1 MTAPLNPVQIRR
13 LLARTM
19 TVALGGGPAPAQL
32 LDRWAHADA
41 PEDSWVAALTWDGIG
56 ATTGWALAALELS
69 AVAPPDVEA
78 LAVAAFAEARDQ
90 CVRLTADLA
99 RLGEAFLKADLPVI
113 ALKGSALAC
122 ANVAPALGVRWM
134 NDLDVLVPEAR
145 AQDAAW
151 VMESLGYVRA
161 AADRP
166 DAAPVFRLYHET
178 FASPEGR
185 PVEVHW
191 RLGPARWGEAARAEG
206 WFARATDSSIPGV
219 GLPAA
224 ADLFWHLLLHDA
236 RNHTWS
242 SGSLRAAFDL
252 ALVARAPGF
261 DLRDVLARL
270 DDDPHPDPLLD
281 GIADAAHLSPILA
294 AEMEP
299 SPFPRYLRLAR
310 WRDALGRKRWR
321 TDRVAEGIAWGATLD
336 RARRFG
342 GWRGVV
348 ERGIR
353 VIPEAV
359 PGTGI
364 VAGVRRAFVTL
375 RHVVF
380 VTVLAASHLLTI
392 AEPPSQRP
400 RALRRPSDPVGD
412 GSRPLPL

>member
-1 MTAPLNPVQIRR
+1 MTASLSPVQIRR

-32 LDRWAHADA
+32 LDRWANADA
-41 PEDSWVAALTWDGIG
+41 PDDAWVAALTWDGIG

-69 AVAPPDVEA
+69 AVAPPDVEG
-78 LAVAAFAEARDQ
+78 LADAAYAEARAQ
-90 CVRLTADLA
+90 CVRLTADLS
-99 RLGEAFLKADLPVI
+99 RLGASFGKAGIPAI

-134 NDLDVLVPEAR
+134 NDLDVLVPETR
-145 AQDAAW
+145 VQDAAW
-151 VMESLGYVRA
+151 ALESLGYVRA

-166 DAAPVFRLYHET
+166 EAAPVFRLYHET

-191 RLGPARWGEAARAEG
+191 RLGPARWGDAARAEG
-206 WFARATDSSIPGV
+206 WFARAAESSIAGIQ
-219 GLPAA
+219 LPAA

-242 SGSLRAAFDL
+242 SGSLRAVFDL
-252 ALVARAPGF
+252 ALAARAPGF
-261 DLRDVLARL
+261 DLRDVLTHL
-270 DDDPHPDPLLD
+270 DGDPHPEPLLD
-281 GIADAAHLSPILA
+281 AIADAAHLSPILA
-294 AEMEP
+294 AEIEP
-299 SPFPRYLRLAR
+299 SPLPRYLRLAR
-310 WRDALGRKRWR
+310 WRDAIGRRSWR
-321 TDRVAEGIAWGATLD
+321 TDRIAEGIAWGATLD

-342 GWRGVV
+342 GWQGVV

-364 VAGVRRAFVTL
+364 FAGMRRAFVTL

-380 VTVLAASHLLTI
+380 VTILAMGHVLTI
-392 AEPPSQRP
+392 PEPPAPRR
-400 RALRRPSDPVGD
+400 RALASPAPPGT
-412 GSRPLPL
+412 G

>member
-1 MTAPLNPVQIRR
+1 MTAALSPVQIRR

-32 LDRWAHADA
+32 VDRWANADA
-41 PEDSWVAALTWDGIG
+41 PDDAWVAALTWDGIG

-69 AVAPPDVEA
+69 AVAPPDVEG
-78 LAVAAFAEARDQ
+78 LATAAYEQAREQ

-99 RLGEAFLKADLPVI
+99 RLGASFGKADIPAI

-145 AQDAAW
+145 VQDAAW
-151 VMESLGYVRA
+151 ALESLGYVRA

-191 RLGPARWGEAARAEG
+191 RLGPVRWGEAARAEG
-206 WFARATDSSIPGV
+206 WFARAGASSIAGIQ
-219 GLPAA
+219 LPAA

-252 ALVARAPGF
+252 ALAARAPGF
-261 DLRDVLARL
+261 DLRDVLTRL
-270 DDDPHPDPLLD
+270 DDDPHAELLLD
-281 GIADAAHLSPILA
+281 AIADAAHLSPILA
-294 AEMEP
+294 AEIEP
-299 SPFPRYLRLAR
+299 SPLPRYLRLAR
-310 WRDALGRKRWR
+310 WRDALGRRHWR
-321 TDRVAEGIAWGATLD
+321 TDRIAEGIAWGATLD

-342 GWRGVV
+342 GWQGVV

-364 VAGVRRAFVTL
+364 LAGIRRAYVTL

-380 VTVLAASHLLTI
+380 VTILAAGHVLTI
-392 AEPPSQRP
+392 PEPQAPRR
-400 RALRRPSDPVGD
+400 RALASPAPRGT
-412 GSRPLPL
+412 G

>member
-1 MTAPLNPVQIRR
+1 MTAPLSPVQIRR
-13 LLARTM
+13 LLARTL

-32 LDRWAHADA
+32 IDRWANAEA

-56 ATTGWALAALELS
+56 ATMGWALDALELRT
-69 AVAPPDVEA
+69 VAPPEVEG
-78 LAVAAFAEARDQ
+78 LAAAAYDEAREQ

-99 RLGEAFLKADLPVI
+99 RLGEAFGKRDIAAI

-145 AQDAAW
+145 VQDAAW
-151 VMESLGYVRA
+151 ALEGLGYTRA
-161 AADRP
+161 AAERP

-191 RLGPARWGEAARAEG
+191 RLGPVRWGEAARAEG
-206 WFARATDSSIPGV
+206 WFARASTSSIPGIQ
-219 GLPAA
+219 LPAA

-252 ALVARAPGF
+252 ALAARAPGF
-261 DLRDVLARL
+261 DLRDVLTRL
-270 DDDPHPDPLLD
+270 EDDPHAESLLD
-281 GIADAAHLSPILA
+281 AVADAAHFSPVLA
-294 AEMEP
+294 AEIEP
-299 SPFPRYLRLAR
+299 SPLPRYLRLAR
-310 WRDALGRKRWR
+310 WRDAVGRRRWR
-321 TDRVAEGIAWGATLD
+321 TDRMAEAVAWGATLD

-364 VAGVRRAFVTL
+364 VAGARRALVTL
-375 RHVVF
+375 RHIVF
-380 VTVLAASHLLTI
+380 VTLLAAGHVLTI
-392 AEPPSQRP
+392 PEPPSQRP
-400 RALRRPSDPVGD
+400 KALRGAAGPDAG
-412 GSRPLPL
+412 GSRLRPT